1 MQANRD
7 ARLAQ
12 SQRVTAPEEKVEA
25 LDLTQ
30 LKIQLEMIPDLRMDD
45 QFVGQNE

>member
-12 SQRVTAPEEKVEA
+12 SLQVTAPEEKMEA
-25 LDLTQ
+25 LDLTRV
-30 LKIQLEMIPDLRMDD
+30 KIQLEMISDLRMDD
-45 QFVGQNE
+45 EIVGRNE